1 MMQAGTQMQNTEYK
15 GMGTKDLIVSFAT
28 NASFPDLARFLLSAR
43 KFCSVETTDIVLFVE
58 PKHHQFSELASELR
72 VTLIPVSSLW
82 REISGN
88 LVLKV
93 LYRGLLVAL
102 KLGADRGSPA
112 WEQVY
117 RATVSS
123 WVHAMC
129 GRHLA
134 YQDFLKANSIYR
146 CVLLSDSRDVV
157 FQSNPFGL
165 VNPNVLNVFEQDRS
179 LLFGGDNCDTNWFAK
194 VYGREL
200 VNTLS
205 GKQTICA
212 GTIMGSPAI
221 FLKYLDFME
230 QEVLS
235 HKFCPLD
242 QAMHNKIVYCDFP
255 RELLEFHSNLS
266 GLIFTMGE
274 TSESDYQIEGNQ
286 LTLKNKIVSVLHQY
300 DRVPKI
306 RSEIEKAYPLV

>member
-1 MMQAGTQMQNTEYK
+1 MQNTEYK

-28 NASFPDLARFLLSAR
+28 NACFPDLARFLLSAR

-88 LVLKV
+88 KVLKV

-102 KLGADRGSPA
+102 KLGADRGSTA
-112 WEQVY
+112 WDQVY

-123 WVHAMC
+123 WVHAQC
-129 GRHLA
+129 GRYLV

-157 FQSNPFGL
+157 FQSNPFGE

-179 LLFGGDNCDTNWFAK
+179 LLFGGDNVDTNWFAK
-194 VYGREL
+194 VYGRDL

-205 GKQTICA
+205 GKQTICS

-221 FLKYLDFME
+221 FFKYLDFME

-266 GLIFTMGE
+266 GLIFTIAE
-274 TSESDYQIEGNQ
+274 TSESDYQIEGDQ
-286 LTLKNKIVSVLHQY
+286 LTVNNKIVSVLHQY

-306 RSEIEKAYPLV
+306 RSQIEKAYPLV